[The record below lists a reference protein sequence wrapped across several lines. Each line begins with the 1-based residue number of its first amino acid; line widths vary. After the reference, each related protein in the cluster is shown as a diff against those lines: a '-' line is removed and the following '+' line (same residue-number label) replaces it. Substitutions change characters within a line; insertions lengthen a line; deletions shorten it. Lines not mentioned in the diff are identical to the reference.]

1 MSDDLNLPA
10 DFSADEMGEYVRIYV
25 DETNEQAD
33 GLVEMLLG
41 LERDPHD
48 PRRLAEAFRLVHSVK
63 GSAAL
68 LGLDRITTLAHHLET
83 HFERLRSGAA
93 VLDPATTNV
102 ALRFVDYL
110 RAGNEQLRRGE
121 PLPSNEELLAAV
133 EALGSEARSSA
144 VKGRD
149 EDRPAPPTPVAAPSA
164 PEPAAVDAKPQPAKP
179 TALGEPVPAV
189 VVGAVRPQRVTIHFR
204 RGMPLA
210 ELKGELVLARLT
222 RLGAVVRSDPP
233 AGRLATIAESGRLDV
248 WVDAAADQAALRDAA
263 DVDGAEGIEFGE
275 PVEIAVEPGPKE
287 PAAAAG
293 GESRPD
299 AQETVRVEV
308 GRLDV
313 LMNLAGELVV
323 NRSRFVQV
331 ARQIA
336 PTFRGAAASNRSTAI
351 VEDMRHALEACR
363 DEIAAGASASGQ
375 LATLEKQLT
384 ALEEQSRQWQEGR
397 RHFDHMLEA
406 IDQLTRV
413 SDNLQRGVLKTRMV
427 AVAPLFNR
435 FKRSVRDIARELGKR
450 VDLEIRGEKTELDK
464 RMIDE
469 IGDPLVHLVRNA
481 IDHGIESADERRR
494 RGKPETA
501 TLRLEAFHRG
511 NSVCIAIADDG
522 GGIDTGRIRQRAIE
536 RGLVAAEAAAGMS
549 ADELVDF
556 IWQPGFSTAKAVSD
570 ISGRGVGMDI
580 VRTKINRLNGSIDI
594 ATVKGEGTTFTIRL
608 PLTLAIVRCMLF
620 GLPHGVFA
628 VPMENI
634 RGIVAIG
641 DSQIVAVNGRQACD
655 IRGEFLPLVDI
666 HDVFRWAE
674 GEARLPLSGDVA
686 VLHAAGRSIALRV
699 GAPLGSQD
707 IVVKS
712 LDDNFRHVRGLGGAS
727 ILGDGSVCLLLDVAT
742 AIDLAGGRRARP
754 ITPQH

>member
-1 MSDDLNLPA
+1 MPDDINLPA
-10 DFSADEMGEYVRIYV
+10 DLSADELGEYLRIYV

-33 GLVEMLLG
+33 GLVEVLLG
-41 LERDPHD
+41 LERN
-48 PRRLAEAFRLVHSVK
+48 PRDGHRLAEAFRLVHSVK

-68 LGLDRITTLAHHLET
+68 LGLARITTLAHHLET
-83 HFERLRSGAA
+83 HFERLRSGAMI
-93 VLDPATTNV
+93 LDPATTNV

-110 RAGNEQLRRGE
+110 REGNDRLRRGE
-121 PLPSNEELLAAV
+121 PLPPNEELLAAV
-133 EALGSEARSSA
+133 EALGGDAPTVGPSSEPGTPAGRPEARPGDGS
-144 VKGRD
+144 
-149 EDRPAPPTPVAAPSA
+149 PPGAAAPT
-164 PEPAAVDAKPQPAKP
+164 AAHP
-179 TALGEPVPAV
+179 GPVRLVP
-189 VVGAVRPQRVTIHFR
+189 VTVLFS
-204 RGMPLA
+204 RGLPLA
-210 ELKGELVLARLT
+210 ELKGELVLSRLGAI
-222 RLGAVVRSDPP
+222 GAVVRSDPP
-233 AGRLATIAESGRLDV
+233 AERLAAVGEAGRITV
-248 WVDAAADQAALRDAA
+248 WVETSVDSPTLRAAA
-263 DVDGAEGIEFGE
+263 DVDGAEG
-275 PVEIAVEPGPKE
+275 VEIGEAGERAVDPVPREPMSTP
-287 PAAAAG
+287 G
-293 GESRPD
+293 GGMEAWPD

-336 PTFRGAAASNRSTAI
+336 PTFRTAASSARSTAL
-351 VEDMRHALEACR
+351 VEDMRHALGSCR
-363 DEIAAGASASGQ
+363 DGIRPEDPAAAH
-375 LATLEKQLT
+375 LAILEKRLD
-384 ALEEQSRQWQEGR
+384 AFEEQSRQWQESR

-406 IDQLTRV
+406 IDQLKRV

-469 IGDPLVHLVRNA
+469 IADPLVHLVRNA
-481 IDHGIESADERRR
+481 IDHGIEPADERRR

-522 GGIDTGRIRQRAIE
+522 GGIDTDRIRRRAVD
-536 RGLVAAEAAAGMS
+536 RGLVTAETAAGMTE
-549 ADELVDF
+549 DELVDF
-556 IWQPGFSTAKAVSD
+556 IWQPGFSTARSISD

-580 VRTKINRLNGSIDI
+580 VRTKINRLNGSIDV
-594 ATVKGEGTTFTIRL
+594 ATVPGQGTTFTIRL
-608 PLTLAIVRCMLF
+608 PLTLAIVRCMVF
-620 GLPHGVFA
+620 GFPHAVFA
-628 VPMENI
+628 VPMENV

-641 DSQIVAVNGRQACD
+641 ESQVVAVNGRHACD

-666 HDVFRWAE
+666 QDVFRWA
-674 GEARLPLSGDVA
+674 GGGARLPLAGDVA
-686 VLHAAGRSIALRV
+686 VIHAAGRSIGLRV
-699 GAPLGSQD
+699 GALLGSQD

-727 ILGDGSVCLLLDVAT
+727 ILGDGSVCLLFDVAT
-742 AIDLAGGRRARP
+742 AIDLVGGRRVRP
-754 ITPQH
+754 VPAQS